1 MEVRY
6 LSIWDKIESASA
18 DEMRSIQ
25 DKRLVE
31 TVEYV
36 YDRVPYYKKKM
47 EDIDLYPEDIKSC
60 DDLYKLPFTTKD
72 DLRNTYPYGLVAV
85 DLDEIVRIHASSGT
99 TGKRIVVAYTKEDI
113 DTWSDVMARC
123 FARIETDSKDIVHV
137 AYGYGLFT
145 GGLGAHY
152 GAEKLGATVIPISG
166 GNSRRQVEFLTDLKP
181 TVIACTPSYM
191 LHLYEVMIDA
201 GYTLDDISL
210 KAGIFGAEPWSE
222 NMRKEIER
230 LLKIK
235 AYDIYGLSEITGPGV
250 ASECIAQNGLHI
262 NEDCYLPEIV
272 DVFDHKPL
280 GLNEQGEIVFT
291 TIKKKGMPLIRYRT
305 KDITKLFKDDC
316 ICGRT
321 LVKMERVTGRTDDM
335 LIIRGVNVFPSQIE
349 SVLLEFSQLTPNYQI
364 IVDRINMMDVLNIHV
379 EMNENLFTDEVKK
392 IESLEKSITGAIES
406 VLGISAKVKLVE
418 PKSIERSE
426 GKAVRII
433 DRRKI

>member
-25 DKRLVE
+25 DKKLVE

-47 EDIDLYPEDIKSC
+47 EDIDLYPQDIKSC

>member
-1 MEVRY
+1 M
-6 LSIWDKIESASA
+6 SIWDKIESASA

-272 DVFDHKPL
+272 DVIDHKPL

>member
-47 EDIDLYPEDIKSC
+47 EDIDLYPQDIKSC

-72 DLRNTYPYGLVAV
+72 DLRDTYPYGLVAV

>member
-1 MEVRY
+1 MEVGH
-6 LSIWDKIESASA
+6 LKIWDKIESISL
-18 DEMRSIQ
+18 DEMRAIQ
-25 DKRLVE
+25 DKRLNQ
-31 TVEYV
+31 TVKYV
-36 YDRVPYYKKKM
+36 YDNVSYYKRKM
-47 EDIDLYPEDIKSC
+47 DVIGLLPDDIKSC

-72 DLRNTYPYGLVAV
+72 DLRDTYPYGLVAV
-85 DLDEIVRIHASSGT
+85 DMEKIVRVHASSGT

-123 FARIETDSKDIVHV
+123 FARIGTDTKDIVHV

-191 LHLYEVMIDA
+191 LHLYEVMTES
-201 GYTLDDISL
+201 GFTLDDISL

-230 LLKIK
+230 LLHIK

-250 ASECIAQNGLHI
+250 ASECTAQNGLHI
-262 NEDCYLPEIV
+262 NEDCYLPEII
-272 DVFDHKPL
+272 DIKTQKTL
-280 GLNEQGEIVFT
+280 GLDMQGEIVFT

-305 KDITKLFKDDC
+305 KDITKLFRDHC
-316 ICGRT
+316 ECGRT

-364 IVDRINMMDVLNIHV
+364 IVDRINMMDVLEIRV
-379 EMNENLFTDEVKK
+379 EMNENLFSDEVRK
-392 IESLEKSITGAIES
+392 IELLERNITTAIES
-406 VLGISAKVKLVE
+406 VLAISAKVKLVE

-426 GKAVRII
+426 GKAIRII

>member
-36 YDRVPYYKKKM
+36 YDRVPYYRKKM

-72 DLRNTYPYGLVAV
+72 DLRDTYPYGLVAV

-272 DVFDHKPL
+272 DVIDHKPL

>member
-1 MEVRY
+1 M
-6 LSIWDKIESASA
+6 SIWDKIESASA

-36 YDRVPYYKKKM
+36 YDRVPYYRKKM

-272 DVFDHKPL
+272 DVIDHKPL

>member
-1 MEVRY
+1 M
-6 LSIWDKIESASA
+6 SIWDKIESASA

-272 DVFDHKPL
+272 DVIDHKPL
-280 GLNEQGEIVFT
+280 GLNKQGEIVFT

>member
-72 DLRNTYPYGLVAV
+72 DLRDTYPYGLVAV

-272 DVFDHKPL
+272 DVIDHKPL

>member
-47 EDIDLYPEDIKSC
+47 EDIDLYPQDIKSC

-72 DLRNTYPYGLVAV
+72 DLRDTYPYGLVAV

-272 DVFDHKPL
+272 DVIDHKPL

>member
-1 MEVRY
+1 M
-6 LSIWDKIESASA
+6 SIWDKIESASA

-47 EDIDLYPEDIKSC
+47 EDIDLYPQDIKSC

-72 DLRNTYPYGLVAV
+72 DLRDTYPYGLVAV

>member
-47 EDIDLYPEDIKSC
+47 EDIDLYPQDIKSC

>member
-1 MEVRY
+1 M
-6 LSIWDKIESASA
+6 SIWDKIESASA

-72 DLRNTYPYGLVAV
+72 DLRDTYPYGLVAV

-272 DVFDHKPL
+272 DVIDHKPL

>member
-272 DVFDHKPL
+272 DVIDHKPL

>member
-1 MEVRY
+1 
-6 LSIWDKIESASA
+6 
-18 DEMRSIQ
+18 MRSIQ

-272 DVFDHKPL
+272 DVIDHKPL
-280 GLNEQGEIVFT
+280 GLN
-291 TIKKKGMPLIRYRT
+291 
-305 KDITKLFKDDC
+305 
-316 ICGRT
+316 
-321 LVKMERVTGRTDDM
+321 
-335 LIIRGVNVFPSQIE
+335 
-349 SVLLEFSQLTPNYQI
+349 
-364 IVDRINMMDVLNIHV
+364 
-379 EMNENLFTDEVKK
+379 
-392 IESLEKSITGAIES
+392 
-406 VLGISAKVKLVE
+406 
-418 PKSIERSE
+418 
-426 GKAVRII
+426 
-433 DRRKI
+433 